1 MGSFKKKAAL
11 LAIGGQKLRELFS
24 RLTPAEDSYEAVKTI
39 LTTRFMSKGNLTAER
54 FKFFCIKPIDS
65 NETYYHWMT
74 RLRTRVKDC
83 EFDKM
88 GDDETIKLVIILH
101 THSEKLHSSII
112 QKNMDL
118 AKLVSAAQSLELK
131 NKVNFL
137 KNNTLQSDTHIIE
150 EDITIRRL
158 NTQEPSLRWKRL

>member
-1 MGSFKKKAAL
+1 
-11 LAIGGQKLRELFS
+11 
-24 RLTPAEDSYEAVKTI
+24 
-39 LTTRFMSKGNLTAER
+39 
-54 FKFFCIKPIDS
+54 
-65 NETYYHWMT
+65 
-74 RLRTRVKDC
+74 
-83 EFDKM
+83 M

-131 NKVNFL
+131 NKVDFL

-150 EDITIRRL
+150 EYITIRRL